1 MTTRIDITGN
11 WREQEAYLPC
21 IQTREPDLQ
30 PGESRTF
37 HQTLRLP
44 QGCYSIEL
52 EYDPNQDKV
61 AGKAIG
67 LPSFDRLRMMGFE
80 GLGVNGRPLGIRL
93 EPIAPDSEAR
103 RGCSAFEADGVTE
116 LTLAVQNTRPMRT
129 WLLCETDLPT
139 SSTYQAIPPD
149 GDGEFLLAH
158 GIPFLA
164 KSITHFRFGEP
175 SVEKTRTDHGSL
187 APWIDGKMD
196 LPCGGAQVKTA
207 HFLGMIHNVD
217 IANGSWWSP
226 KGDNGFAH
234 FVGDRAGEIVVNWTG
249 GGESVVPQVFGHN
262 LWYSRPWDLTW
273 HFNMYMD
280 GPGGEQLDSLLFDG
294 DDTYRDMISDS
305 LALTDGYRAMGSD
318 STNAR
323 FILSLDLEGR
333 AIESIAVANVS
344 ELHSY
349 PLISAVTLEAPSP
362 RTERAGVRFSDG
374 TQNGLMSGNKNRPL
388 APSCEEG
395 ECGLRALPELCSDP
409 PNVKLTPLN
418 AAPNFGPIMS
428 AFYTSD
434 ADVPALTEPAK
445 DDGYFGPDYDFRG
458 TQEAIYAATY
468 LYRNGPENASYIAD
482 SGMGCSSPVSRGRL
496 HYYYNGIGLWFRQR
510 KHYESLS
517 EWFRLYRENAPGQ
530 LPGKNTAWS
539 RGIGANLREALAF
552 GYDKFADSYIDW
564 LDKALFTD
572 ANPPHWNRVPGEPDV
587 CTHKVQ
593 VGDITERGNRENDGH
608 GICMW
613 GRYLAYCNS
622 GRSQVW
628 NEEHWAA
635 TEASTEWLQ
644 WQLDADMVRPGV
656 RKDVL
661 FTESEC
667 AHESYDIFSTFNC
680 AHGLKMAIRMA
691 EQLGKAEHVER
702 WTKLYNRLRQGILD
716 HLVDQ
721 TESGPIWH
729 TEQSCDWQDHAH
741 SMVPLFAA
749 TEGDT
754 YTPLQDYAAGD
765 DMDRQFLEISRSTY
779 RRLMR
784 TKNYNC
790 LRMYG
795 YGQGFMTQSALLLDE
810 MDDAEQFINML
821 VSHCY
826 LPKFAG
832 WACPEGIILHPYE
845 EYWVP
850 VNGYEGQ
857 DSHVAESTKAIR
869 LMLGIDDNDPAHLRI
884 VPRFPSA
891 WTRVSIDKFPVLA
904 GGGRQLCRYTYE
916 RSDDKQ
922 VFSLGFEQPVDRV
935 SVRLGPIPEGKTV
948 AGVEVN
954 SAACEFDQTH
964 SGDSDWVWVRD
975 LQGRDIQVE
984 VSLRQ
989 GGVR

>member
-1 MTTRIDITGN
+1 MTTGIDITGN
-11 WREQEAYLPC
+11 WREHESHLPH

-30 PGESRTF
+30 PGECRTF
-37 HQTLRLP
+37 CQALRLP
-44 QGCYSIEL
+44 KGCFGIEL
-52 EYDPNQDKV
+52 EYDTNQDKE

-67 LPSFDRLRMMGFE
+67 GAYDEFNGVSVNGLPLAISFD
-80 GLGVNGRPLGIRL
+80 
-93 EPIAPDSEAR
+93 PIAPDTEAR
-103 RGCSAFEADGVTE
+103 RGCCAFEADGVTE
-116 LTLAVQNTRPMRT
+116 LTLAIQNTRPMRT
-129 WLLCETDLPT
+129 WLLCESELPA
-139 SSTYQAIPPD
+139 SSIYQAIPPA
-149 GDGEFLLAH
+149 GDGELILAH

-164 KSITHFRFGEP
+164 NKITHFRFGEP
-175 SVEKTRTDHGSL
+175 NVEKTRKDNGSL
-187 APWIDGKMD
+187 SPWVNGKMV

-234 FVGDRAGEIVVNWTG
+234 FVGDRAGEIVVTWAG
-249 GGESVVPQVFGHN
+249 GGESVVPLVFGFN

-294 DDTYRDMISDS
+294 DNSLRDMISDS
-305 LALTDGYRAMGSD
+305 LALVDGYRAMGSD

-323 FILSLDLEGR
+323 FIFSLDLEGR
-333 AIESIAVANVS
+333 MVRSITVTTVP
-344 ELHSY
+344 ELLYSH
-349 PLISAVTLEAPSP
+349 PLISAVTLETPSP
-362 RTERAGVRFSDG
+362 RWERAGVRF
-374 TQNGLMSGNKNRPL
+374 L
-388 APSCEEG
+388 
-395 ECGLRALPELCSDP
+395 LPDVGVDP
-409 PNVKLTPLN
+409 PNVRLTALDAVPDVE
-418 AAPNFGPIMS
+418 PMMR
-428 AFYTSD
+428 AFYTFVD
-434 ADVPALTEPAK
+434 ELPVLDEPVC
-445 DDGYFGPDYDFRG
+445 DDSYFGPDYDFQG
-458 TQEAIYAATY
+458 TQDAIYAATF

-496 HYYYNGIGLWFRQR
+496 HYYYNGIGIWFKES

-517 EWFRLYRENAPGQ
+517 EWFRLYQEMAPGQ
-530 LPGKNTAWS
+530 FPGKNAAWS

-572 ANPPHWNRVPGEPDV
+572 ADPPHWNRVPGEPDV
-587 CTHKVQ
+587 CTHKVM
-593 VGDITERGNRENDGH
+593 VGDTLERGNRENDGH

-622 GRSQVW
+622 GRSRQW

-635 TEASTEWLQ
+635 TEASVEWLQ
-644 WQLDADMVRPGV
+644 WQLDTDILRPGV

-667 AHESYDIFSTFNC
+667 AHESYDIFSTCNC
-680 AHGLKMAIRMA
+680 AHGLRMAIRMA
-691 EQLGKAEHVER
+691 EQLGKSEHVTR
-702 WTKLYNRLRQGILD
+702 WKSLYNRLRQGILD
-716 HLVDQ
+716 HLVDE

-741 SMVPLFAA
+741 SMVSLFAA

-765 DMDRQFLEISRSTY
+765 DLDRQFLEISRSTY
-779 RRLMR
+779 RRLMQTR
-784 TKNYNC
+784 NYNC

-810 MDDAEQFINML
+810 MEDAEQFINML
-821 VSHCY
+821 LCHCY

-869 LMLGIDDNDPAHLRI
+869 LMLGVDDNDPAHLRI

-891 WTRVSIDKFPVLA
+891 WSSMSIDNFPVHT

-916 RSDDKQ
+916 RFEDRQ
-922 VFSLGFEQPVDRV
+922 VFSLGFERPVDRV
-935 SVRLGPIPEGKTV
+935 SVRLGPIPGGKTV
-948 AGVEVN
+948 TGVEVD
-954 SAACEFDQTH
+954 SVACEFEQIH

-975 LQGRDIQVE
+975 LQGDGIQVE
-984 VSLRQ
+984 VCLRQ
-989 GGVR
+989 GGLR